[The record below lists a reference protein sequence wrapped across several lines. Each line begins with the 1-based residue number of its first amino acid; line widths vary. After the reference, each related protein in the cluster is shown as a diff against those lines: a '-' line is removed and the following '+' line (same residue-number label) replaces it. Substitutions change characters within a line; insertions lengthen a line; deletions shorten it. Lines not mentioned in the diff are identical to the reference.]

1 MLTLKAGPAQPDKIT
16 IDLPQGGRL
25 IMRPWKSGVRLAA
38 GRRYRKVLDET
49 GDEDLADVAYVLGAA
64 LAGVIGWEGIGVE
77 GDAPGPVAFSRELLG
92 ALEQLIEDDFD
103 VFTAIKSQ
111 YVIPALD
118 RETEKNASSPP
129 HAGGSPAEA

>member
-1 MLTLKAGPAQPDKIT
+1 MLNLRTGPSSPENAT
-16 IDLPQGGRL
+16 VDLPQGGRL

-38 GRRYRKVLDET
+38 VRRYRKAFEET

-64 LAGVIGWEGIGVE
+64 VAGVVGWEGIGVDGADSE
-77 GDAPGPVAFSRELLG
+77 PVAFSRDLLG
-92 ALEQLIEDDFD
+92 ALEQLIEDDFE

-111 YVIPALD
+111 YVVPALD
-118 RETEKNASSPP
+118 REAVKNVSSPP